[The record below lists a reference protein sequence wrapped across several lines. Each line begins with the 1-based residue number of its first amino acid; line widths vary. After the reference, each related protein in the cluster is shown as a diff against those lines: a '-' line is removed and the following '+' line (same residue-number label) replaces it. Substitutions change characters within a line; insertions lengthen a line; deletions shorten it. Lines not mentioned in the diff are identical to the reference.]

1 MHIAAMA
8 YYINTL
14 DSQSSG
20 RGRWCGPHYFKVDT
34 FFEKYVPH
42 SMPGTYFS
50 KKVPNSEIVWP
61 TPATPRALTVK
72 GVYVV
77 SHSCYVH
84 RVYM

>member
-20 RGRWCGPHYFKVDT
+20 RGRYRPNYFKVGT

-42 SMPGTYFS
+42 SMRIFE
-50 KKVPNSEIVWP
+50 KNLI
-61 TPATPRALTVK
+61 
-72 GVYVV
+72 
-77 SHSCYVH
+77 
-84 RVYM
+84 